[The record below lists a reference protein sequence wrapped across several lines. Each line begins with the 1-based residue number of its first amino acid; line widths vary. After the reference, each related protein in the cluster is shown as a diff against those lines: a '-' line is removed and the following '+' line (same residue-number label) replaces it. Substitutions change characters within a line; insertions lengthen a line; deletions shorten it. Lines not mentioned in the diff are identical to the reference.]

1 MKILLSLLIIVT
13 FIKDINTNKIWG
25 KQDPRGWE
33 CICSILSSKPV
44 LDNACIRKSCLGKD
58 DCRNCVQSE
67 NQMCV
72 RCVDSLLDEQ
82 YFTKTANQR

>member
-33 CICSILSSKPV
+33 SICSIWSSKPV
-44 LDNACIRKSCLGKD
+44 LDNCITKSCLGKMIAEIAF
-58 DCRNCVQSE
+58 NPKTKCV
-67 NQMCV
+67 
-72 RCVDSLLDEQ
+72 
-82 YFTKTANQR
+82 